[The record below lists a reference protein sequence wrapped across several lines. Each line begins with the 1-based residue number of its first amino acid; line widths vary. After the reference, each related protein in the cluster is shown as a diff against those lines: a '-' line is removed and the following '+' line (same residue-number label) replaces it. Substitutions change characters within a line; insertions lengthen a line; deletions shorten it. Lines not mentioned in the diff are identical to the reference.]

1 MPIDND
7 IISAMREEPEKGF
20 NKLMAVYMRPIYWHI
35 RRLVVAHDDAQDVLQ
50 ETLVRIFHAF
60 DQYNP
65 QFSLKSWIF
74 RIATNESLRF
84 LEHQRGKNILSLE
97 DAPEDVF
104 NLKADEYVDY
114 SDVLAVKLQQAVHI
128 LPLKQ
133 QLAFNLRYFDEL
145 SYEEI
150 ATITGFE
157 KNNIKANY
165 HIAKEKIVQYI
176 KNHD

>member
-1 MPIDND
+1 MPTDHD
-7 IISAMREEPEKGF
+7 VISTIKKNPEKGF
-20 NKLMAVYMRPIYWHI
+20 NILTAAYMEPVYWHI

-50 ETLVRIFHAF
+50 ETFVRIFRAF
-60 DQYNP
+60 DQYKP
-65 QFSLKSWIF
+65 ELSLKSWIF

-84 LEHQRGKNILSLE
+84 LDQRQRKKTLSLDEASE
-97 DAPEDVF
+97 DIF

-114 SDVLAVKLQQAVHI
+114 NDVMAIKLQQAVHA

-133 QLAFNLRYFDEL
+133 QLAFNLRYFDDL

-150 ATITGFE
+150 AEITDSE
-157 KNNIKANY
+157 AANVKANY